1 MRMCNFKSQGKEI
14 TLVNN
19 LVFSFPL
26 VYLMM
31 ALEDFCSA
39 NLVLLSIKTNCFQ
52 SNKKKKKKKIAYAF
66 TQSTQN
72 NWTQINIYIKNN
84 NT

>member
-31 ALEDFCSA
+31 VSEDFYSA

-52 SNKKKKKKKIAYAF
+52 SNQKEKKKKDCICIHPEHPKQLNPNQYIYKK
-66 TQSTQN
+66 
-72 NWTQINIYIKNN
+72 
-84 NT
+84 

>member
-31 ALEDFCSA
+31 VSEDFYSA

-52 SNKKKKKKKIAYAF
+52 SNQKEKKKKKIAYAF

-72 NWTQINIYIKNN
+72 N
-84 NT
+84 